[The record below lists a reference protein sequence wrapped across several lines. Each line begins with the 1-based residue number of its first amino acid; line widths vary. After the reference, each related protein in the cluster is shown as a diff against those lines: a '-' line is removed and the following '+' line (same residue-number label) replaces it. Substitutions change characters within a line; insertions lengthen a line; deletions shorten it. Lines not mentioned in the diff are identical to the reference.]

1 MKPIN
6 TERYLGGSLLFN
18 HLSSFCKKVSLVSYL
33 GENGDGEAF
42 IKRKLSKKVKPS
54 FIRKKNSPTILK
66 KRFIESIDNVKTLG
80 LYSLNDDQ
88 LNRKNEN
95 ELYKT
100 IKKQIP
106 SHDLII
112 VCDYGHGLISK
123 KIANLIIKSGKF
135 YTYNSQINSVI
146 LVITLWINL
155 LMKGVVINANEL
167 R

>member
-1 MKPIN
+1 MGQVF
-6 TERYLGGSLLFN
+6 L
-18 HLSSFCKKVSLVSYL
+18 
-33 GENGDGEAF
+33 
-42 IKRKLSKKVKPS
+42 
-54 FIRKKNSPTILK
+54 TILK

-123 KIANLIIKSGKF
+123 KIANLIDDIEIEIEKYYANKNGNKYNKLSEFYNWFIQEKKLNLKTNLKSEF
-135 YTYNSQINSVI
+135 PSNQSIE
-146 LVITLWINL
+146 NL
-155 LMKGVVINANEL
+155 IDSIDL
-167 R
+167 